1 MADNPSLKSNL
12 AASLPI
18 QQRFVIHHLST
29 PPNPSPALYSAPPGQ
44 VPEKTTCESHFLS
57 VTIRHNDRRVQIFAL
72 EVLIY
77 ATQDLI
83 TLFVSKADSTGYIH
97 LLKLPK
103 GTPSPLRTISSI
115 FITHLV
121 ESRQRKDR
129 QLVVAL
135 FARAQD
141 QYLFPGSIEN
151 PGKHVLDDR
160 GLIKWWCRVFEP
172 VLQSSNPDTQSPD
185 LSPWLKK
192 EPTHTT
198 AKAYLRVP
206 SCDLH
211 ETRSFFPPHV
221 RRSPTLLSKW
231 HPNRDPLRDLAGRS
245 PTFPERCLIP
255 RFPDDPKSRF
265 VDELDEELTEPPPDS
280 QTKESPSK
288 GKRPGRW
295 KSVRSLEQFWEL
307 MAFRQECSS
316 GRLVGFLWAVFTPAQ
331 LEDRLK
337 TSGPIPFAERVMS
350 RPHKV
355 DGPRTFAPVVQP
367 PFTPPAEQLVD
378 PYLPD
383 ADDQGFSPET
393 IARTLGPPAYSP
405 PAEASVLVLPPRHY
419 ARINRLLLRLDYANL
434 EVAAESSERWI
445 DDVGICAGKEGWGFE
460 VVGEMEMQR
469 ERDGDGGGGGGGEV
483 AGAGVEG
490 KGAQGVNTLDM
501 GLVRKKKRGV
511 EGDGPLGAGETGT
524 DGAGGGVNVLATG
537 LVRKK
542 PKIK

>member
-1 MADNPSLKSNL
+1 MADDASLKSKL
-12 AASLPI
+12 AASLPLH
-18 QQRFVIHHLST
+18 QRFLVHHLST
-29 PPNPSPALYSAPPGQ
+29 PPSPSPALYSAPPGQ

-57 VTIRHNDRRVQIFAL
+57 VTIRHNDRQIQIFAL
-72 EVLIY
+72 EVLVY

-103 GTPSPLRTISSI
+103 GIPSPLWTVSSV

-121 ESRQRKDR
+121 KNRQRKDR
-129 QLVVAL
+129 QLVVSL
-135 FARAQD
+135 FARSQD

-160 GLIKWWCRVFEP
+160 GLIKWWCRVLEP
-172 VLQSSNPDTQSPD
+172 VLQSYNSDPE
-185 LSPWLKK
+185 PWLKK
-192 EPTHTT
+192 EPGHIT

-221 RRSPTLLSKW
+221 RRIPTLLSKW
-231 HPNRDPLRDLAGRS
+231 HSNRDPLRDLGGRS
-245 PTFPERCLIP
+245 PMAPERCLIP

-280 QTKESPSK
+280 LTKQSPSK

-316 GRLVGFLWAVFTPAQ
+316 GRLVGFLWVVFTPAQ
-331 LEDRLK
+331 VEDRLK
-337 TSGPIPFAERVMS
+337 KDEPIPFAERVMN
-350 RPHKV
+350 RPHKS

-393 IARTLGPPAYSP
+393 VKRAIGPPAYAP
-405 PAEASVLVLPPRHY
+405 PAEDTALVVPVKHY
-419 ARINRLLLRLDYANL
+419 ARINRLLLSLDYANL
-434 EVAAESSERWI
+434 DIAAESSERWI
-445 DDVGICAGKEGWGFE
+445 EDVGMCAGKEDWGFE
-460 VVGEMEMQR
+460 VRGEMEV
-469 ERDGDGGGGGGGEV
+469 ERNGDVGGNEVLDGGTK
-483 AGAGVEG
+483 G
-490 KGAQGVNTLDM
+490 KAVDVVKTLDM
-501 GLVRKKKRGV
+501 GLVRKKKRGA
-511 EGDGPLGAGETGT
+511 EGEVPVAAGNKGVNGNGADGTN
-524 DGAGGGVNVLATG
+524 GGVNVLTTG

>member
-1 MADNPSLKSNL
+1 MADGTSLRSKL
-12 AASLPI
+12 AASLPQ

-29 PPNPSPALYSAPPGQ
+29 PPTPSPALYSAPPGHI
-44 VPEKTTCESHFLS
+44 PDKTTCESHFLS
-57 VTIRHNDRRVQIFAL
+57 VSIRHDDRRIQIFAL
-72 EVLIY
+72 EILIY
-77 ATQDLI
+77 ATRHLT

-121 ESRQRKDR
+121 KSRQRKDR
-129 QLVVAL
+129 QLVVSL
-135 FARAQD
+135 FARSQD

-160 GLIKWWCRVFEP
+160 GLIKWWCRVLEP
-172 VLQSSNPDTQSPD
+172 VLQSRNSDTESLELNPAF
-185 LSPWLKK
+185 KK
-192 EPTHTT
+192 KPPITT

-221 RRSPTLLSKW
+221 RRSPTLLSRW
-231 HPNRDPLRDLAGRS
+231 HPNRDPLRDLDGRS

-265 VDELDEELTEPPPDS
+265 VDELDEELTEPPSDS
-280 QTKESPSK
+280 PTKESPSK

-331 LEDRLK
+331 LEERLK
-337 TSGPIPFAERVMS
+337 ASGPIPFAERITNKTHEVNA
-350 RPHKV
+350 
-355 DGPRTFAPVVQP
+355 PRKSAPVVQP
-367 PFTPPAEQLVD
+367 PSTPPAEHLVD
-378 PYLPD
+378 ADLPN
-383 ADDQGFSPET
+383 ADDQGISPKKT
-393 IARTLGPPAYSP
+393 PRTSGPPAHPP
-405 PAEASVLVLPPRHY
+405 PAEALALILPAKHY
-419 ARINRLLLRLDYANL
+419 ARINRLLLHLDYANL
-434 EVAAESSERWI
+434 DIAAESSERWI
-445 DDVGICAGKEGWGFE
+445 DDVGICAGKKDWGFE
-460 VVGEMEMQR
+460 VVGEKEIEM
-469 ERDGDGGGGGGGEV
+469 GGTGGVGEGV
-483 AGAGVEG
+483 GVGAEG
-490 KGAQGVNTLDM
+490 KGVEGVNTLDM
-501 GLVRKKKRGV
+501 GLMRKKRRV
-511 EGDGPLGAGETGT
+511 EGDVPLAAGEKGNGPA
-524 DGAGGGVNVLATG
+524 GAEGGVNVLATG